1 MRYSGILAQLQFLG
15 YTLLQASNF
24 FGSEKDLAQASLLIG
39 QVCCNL
45 DDLQDQPGCLRF
57 SLETSG
63 RLDLLYPWLADARV
77 HFILKT
83 YLCCQSLMV
92 SFVRL
97 REPLLGYGLQ
107 KLHRDWH
114 ASNSRSRCELFIS
127 LDSVDIHDGAIEL
140 QSFDGQ
146 SQILLQMN
154 PGDLLIMDSTLLHRG
169 TLNTSGKRR
178 RVIDVQLRSAVS
190 NCQHG
195 VCCII

>member
-1 MRYSGILAQLQFLG
+1 MKCSNILAQLQFFG
-15 YTLLQASNF
+15 YTLLSSSNF
-24 FGSEKDLAQASLLIG
+24 FGSEEAFAQVSLLISHI
-39 QVCCNL
+39 CCDLN
-45 DDLQDQPGCLRF
+45 DLQDQPGCLRF
-57 SLETSG
+57 SLDTSG
-63 RLDLLYPWLADARV
+63 RLDLLYPWIADSRINS
-77 HFILKT
+77 ILQA

-92 SFVRL
+92 NFVRF

-114 ASNSRSRCELFIS
+114 ASSSRSRCELFIS
-127 LDSVDIHDGAIEL
+127 LDSVDVHNGAIEL

-178 RVIDVQLRSAVS
+178 RLIDVQLCKAVS
-190 NCQHG
+190 NRQYG
-195 VCCII
+195 ISCII